1 MFGNIGIPELLI
13 IFLIALLVF
22 GPKKLPQ
29 LGKAIG
35 RALAEFR
42 RASNEFQRSLTELD
56 KEIEKEIDKD
66 EEKIEKKLN
75 ENDKLL
81 G

>member
-1 MFGNIGIPELLI
+1 MFGNIGISELLI

-35 RALAEFR
+35 KALAEFK
-42 RASNEFQRSLTELD
+42 RASNEVQRSLTELD
-56 KEIEKEIDKD
+56 KEIENEIERKSSEDN
-66 EEKIEKKLN
+66 KLQ
-75 ENDKLL
+75 

>member
-1 MFGNIGIPELLI
+1 MFGNIGVSELLI

-35 RALAEFR
+35 KALAEFK
-42 RASNEFQRSLTELD
+42 RASNEVQRSLTELD
-56 KEIEKEIDKD
+56 KEIENEV
-66 EEKIEKKLN
+66 EKKSSEDN
-75 ENDKLL
+75 KLQ

>member
-1 MFGNIGIPELLI
+1 MFGNIGVSELLI

-35 RALAEFR
+35 KALAEFK
-42 RASNEFQRSLTELD
+42 RASNEVQRSLTELD
-56 KEIEKEIDKD
+56 KEIENE
-66 EEKIEKKLN
+66 IEKKSSEDN
-75 ENDKLL
+75 KLQ